1 MPLKQTYYQKPENY
15 ILQNALIRVLQIEM
29 NDVKL
34 TETDQSWIE
43 YFIWELNFGKENH
56 KLNVTENGK
65 IIKMKTAANLY
76 DFLINR

>member
-1 MPLKQTYYQKPENY
+1 
-15 ILQNALIRVLQIEM
+15 M